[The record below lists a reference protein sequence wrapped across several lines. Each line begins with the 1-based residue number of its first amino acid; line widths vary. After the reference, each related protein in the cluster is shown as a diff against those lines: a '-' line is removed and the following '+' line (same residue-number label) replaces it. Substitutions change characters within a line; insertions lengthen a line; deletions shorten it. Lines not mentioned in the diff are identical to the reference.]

1 MYKSNLLP
9 KLYLSQSESSFN
21 NSQSSF
27 KTCPQLYPASP
38 IVTKSVQLPPV
49 NDNHIISPPPAEN
62 YQVDLIPQYK
72 RMQML
77 EEKIRLLEN
86 RNISN
91 NEQLKNLIEND
102 YLSHRRFPKYTII
115 QNTPISSREEITNEI
130 LKMKLG
136 PNACFS
142 YKYPK
147 IIYKNQEEINKY
159 VTNAI
164 LNGDKKKENEELKGK
179 NFLRVEDQLQVIQE
193 EKDNEP
199 QVPKITNEL
208 LYKLQKENFELKNRL
223 QETENKMKNM
233 QVEVDIKM
241 KEILSK
247 QSLTIESLRN
257 IILKGGSNK
266 LKASMHNILD
276 NKTFNVEEVENEE
289 DILKKKVAD
298 LIKEKVEEAE
308 KNIQERENKRIQELE
323 QKLKEVQEKKEKIKD
338 GEYEEKKDI
347 DNNSSKKVN
356 LLDLSSFSLSK
367 QRNNN
372 SSSSKID
379 DSTKKNNDNNS
390 VTSKEKQKKVQK
402 SKFSPSVEK
411 VKDNDEE
418 GKSKENEEASQ
429 IKKKK
434 KKRKKKN
441 VEKEEK

>member
-27 KTCPQLYPASP
+27 KTCPQLGSVSP
-38 IVTKSVQLPPV
+38 TVTKSVQLPSV
-49 NDNHIISPPPAEN
+49 YDNHIINPPPAEN
-62 YQVDLIPQYK
+62 YQAELIPQFK

-115 QNTPISSREEITNEI
+115 QNTPISSREETTNEI

-159 VTNAI
+159 VTDAI
-164 LNGDKKKENEELKGK
+164 LSADKKKETEGLKGK
-179 NFLRVEDQLQVIQE
+179 NFLKVEDQLQVIQE
-193 EKDNEP
+193 EKDNET
-199 QVPKITNEL
+199 QVPKITNDL
-208 LYKLQKENFELKNRL
+208 LYSLQKENFELKNRL

-233 QVEVDIKM
+233 EVEVDIKI
-241 KEILSK
+241 KEMLSK

-266 LKASMHNILD
+266 LKASMLSILD
-276 NKTFNVEEVENEE
+276 NKEFNVEEIENEE
-289 DILKKKVAD
+289 DILKQKVAD

-323 QKLKEVQEKKEKIKD
+323 EKLKEIQDQKEKIKD
-338 GEYEEKKDI
+338 GENEEKE
-347 DNNSSKKVN
+347 DNNNGGSDKNIN

-367 QRNNN
+367 QKNQNL
-372 SSSSKID
+372 SSSKIE
-379 DSTKKNNDNNS
+379 DSNDSNKNNNDQNS
-390 VTSKEKQKKVQK
+390 IVPKEKQKKSTK
-402 SKFSPSVEK
+402 SKPSP
-411 VKDNDEE
+411 
-418 GKSKENEEASQ
+418 NEEKDKEKNLKDKEETSQ
-429 IKKKK
+429 TKKKK
-434 KKRKKKN
+434 KKKKKK
-441 VEKEEK
+441 KEEK